1 MNNFKKLTLPL
12 ALLSALVS
20 QNVTAMDYNQ
30 LHQQIDIMTD
40 IIKSSIKKQSD
51 RKGPQLT
58 RMESNY
64 LASQGVVFTLN
75 VSRSSHYGFQF
86 TTPVIPAIPAAPRA
100 LRAPEGVDS
109 ADLFGENYEIVIEEA
124 MEEAAIAIELANE
137 HMRSNSEEQR
147 QLREQERE
155 LAYELRDIAR
165 EERDLKY
172 QEYSLEKKDQA
183 EHKQDMAKLEQKKA
197 KIEKVKAKI
206 SKRAEQYK
214 KQVKQAQAEKAKQQQ
229 QFYQQLETTVTQV
242 FCNYGGGLKALP
254 DDEYVSMIIKGAGS
268 KVGNRIKDK
277 VLVFSKQDVKNCVL
291 EKIDAKTL
299 LTKANGYQF

>member
-12 ALLSALVS
+12 ALLTALVS
-20 QNVTAMDYNQ
+20 QNAIAMDYNQ
-30 LHQQIDIMTD
+30 LHQQLDIMTD

-75 VSRSSHYGFQF
+75 VSRSSNYGFDF
-86 TTPVIPAIPAAPRA
+86 TMPVMPTVPVAPRA
-100 LRAPEGVDS
+100 PTAPEGVDS
-109 ADLFGENYEIVIEEA
+109 ADLFGENYEIVIEAA
-124 MEEAAIAIELANE
+124 MEEAAIAMELASE

-147 QLREQERE
+147 EIREQERE

-172 QEYSLEKKDQA
+172 QEYSLEKEDQA
-183 EHKQDMAKLEQKKA
+183 EHKQEKAKLEQKKA
-197 KIEKVKAKI
+197 KIVKAKAEI
-206 SKRAEQYK
+206 SKRAEQYQ

-229 QFYQQLETTVTQV
+229 KFYQQLENTVSQV
-242 FCNYGGGLKALP
+242 LCNYGGGLKALP

-268 KVGNRIKDK
+268 KEGNRIKDK
-277 VLVFSKQDVKNCVL
+277 VLVFNKLDVKNCVL
-291 EKIDAKTL
+291 ERIDANTL
-299 LTKANGYQF
+299 LSKANGYQF